1 MGCFKRYRDG
11 KLPNGLLKTAA
22 GAIILVNGD
31 RCTIIKTTKQSGF
44 DIGQNTSNYG
54 WDMIA
59 VVKIGI
65 KEYYEKV

>member
-1 MGCFKRYRDG
+1 MGEFKRYGG
-11 KLPNGLLKTAA
+11 KLPNGLLKTRA
-22 GAIILVNGD
+22 G
-31 RCTIIKTTKQSGF
+31 
-44 DIGQNTSNYG
+44 DIQSNYG